1 MAREG
6 GSVGRAIK
14 IAMIAVMEH
23 LPLQGMRVL
32 ALEQMIAAPW
42 ATQLL
47 ARFGAEVIKVE
58 HPERGE
64 SGRGSMPAITDPE
77 GRSVGATFL
86 RNNLN
91 KRSVAIDL
99 ARGSELVLRLAER
112 CDVFIDN
119 HKAGTLE
126 RYGLGYE
133 AVDARNPRIVYASVT
148 GFGTTTPS
156 PYRDRPA
163 YASVAEAMSG
173 IYEWARTPGQ
183 RPNVN
188 PMGAVGDI
196 GSALFA
202 TIGILTALIDREA
215 TGKGQHVD
223 VAMFDA
229 MVSICD
235 VVPSLWSMGARE
247 RAPGAILTAFEAA
260 DGWVIV
266 QVSREHQFERLASAI
281 GHSEWTADPRFA
293 SRQGWVDHLESDIR
307 PAVEAWMRT
316 MDKDAVCGTLAA
328 AGIPCGP
335 CNSAEDVLND
345 PHLAQ
350 RDMLV
355 QFDEGYVVPGNAIK
369 LSRVDAR
376 RDRRAPWL
384 GEDTEDVLMGLLGMS
399 TSEVAELRRSG
410 IVA

>member
-1 MAREG
+1 MARNR

-64 SGRGSMPAITDPE
+64 SGRGSVPAITDPE

-99 ARGSELVLRLAER
+99 ERGSELVLRLAER
-112 CDVFIDN
+112 CDVLVDN

-126 RYGLGYE
+126 RYGLGYK
-133 AVDARNPRIVYASVT
+133 AVEARNPRIVYASVT

-156 PYRDRPA
+156 PYRDWPA

-215 TGKGQHVD
+215 TGRGQHVD

-235 VVPSLWSMGARE
+235 VVPSLWSLGARE

-260 DGWVIV
+260 DGWVVV

-281 GHSEWTADPRFA
+281 GHPEWTADPRFA
-293 SRQGWVDHLESDIR
+293 TRQGWVDHLESDIR

-316 MDKDAVCGTLAA
+316 MDRDAVCGMLAA

-369 LSRVDAR
+369 LSRVDVR

-384 GEDTEDVLMGLLGMS
+384 GEDTDDVLIGMLGMS

-410 IVA
+410 VVA